1 MVVLYSGQT
10 RRGRSLVFIFL
21 LLACFI
27 LQMLPVSAQARATA
41 TPVSAVLVAPTP
53 EGLERSEPTLAPTL
67 SPTPLPATRLRA
79 LSSAGNIN
87 VRALPDLES
96 EILGTIAD
104 DSEHQVLRNYFRWYE
119 LSYDLSPNG
128 RAWVYGDLV
137 EILGDRSLIIVIE
150 NPDEIE
156 LVGQVQNLPGDGG
169 EEAEARTIAIST
181 IQADS
186 AQSVEL
192 VAVTA
197 LPTFTRPAPTPA
209 SFTNQL
215 ETEAS
220 RSTPWADFPPLLPIA
235 VLGSLGVLGF
245 LISALRR

>member
-1 MVVLYSGQT
+1 M
-10 RRGRSLVFIFL
+10 RCIFL
-21 LLACFI
+21 LLAC
-27 LQMLPVSAQARATA
+27 LLVQTLPVTAQARATA

-53 EGLERSEPTLAPTL
+53 AGLEPVEPTPTPTL

-96 EILGTIAD
+96 EILGSIVD
-104 DSEHQVLRNYFRWYE
+104 DREYQVLRSYYRWYE
-119 LSYDLSPNG
+119 FRYDSSPNG
-128 RAWVYGDLV
+128 RGWVYGDLV
-137 EILGDRSLIIVIE
+137 EIVGDRSLILVIE
-150 NPDEIE
+150 NPDDIK
-156 LVGQVQNLPGDGG
+156 LPGQAQNLLGGGDG
-169 EEAEARTIAIST
+169 EAEARTIEIST

-209 SFTNQL
+209 SFTDQL
-215 ETEAS
+215 QVTTS
-220 RSTPWADFPPLLPIA
+220 GTRPWTAVPPSFPIA
-235 VLGSLGVLGF
+235 LLGGLGVLGF
-245 LISALRR
+245 LISAIRR

>member
-1 MVVLYSGQT
+1 M
-10 RRGRSLVFIFL
+10 VFIFL
-21 LLACFI
+21 LLACFV

-104 DSEHQVLRNYFRWYE
+104 DREYQVLRNYYRWYE
-119 LSYDLSPNG
+119 LRYDLSPNG
-128 RAWVYGDLV
+128 HAWVYGDLV

-169 EEAEARTIAIST
+169 AEAEARTIEIST

-186 AQSVEL
+186 AQSVER

-197 LPTFTRPAPTPA
+197 LPTFTRPAPTPV
-209 SFTNQL
+209 SFTDQPQIATNGP
-215 ETEAS
+215 
-220 RSTPWADFPPLLPIA
+220 RPWTGIPPIFPIA
-235 VLGSLGVLGF
+235 LLGGLGVLGF